1 MVDYNDGGNHTT
13 IHQVYCFPFHYEQQ
27 KRITISAGNIALTIT
42 ALLGNV
48 LIIVALRKVST
59 LHSPSKLL
67 LGCLASTDLGVG
79 LISQPLS
86 VAVLMLPKHSNLC
99 FYVEILSNSIGAIF
113 CGVSLLTLTAISVDR
128 LLALL
133 LGLRY
138 RQVVTLRRVWV
149 FVVAFWFSSAACTII
164 FFYNTRIGRGIVFI
178 AGILCIV
185 TITLCYTKIF
195 FRLRQHQTQVQDL
208 VLQGQANEGGIL
220 LNLKRYKKTVSSSLW
235 IQMTT
240 LVCYLPYSTATGIPA
255 ITGLSTP
262 SIFLALSVTKTLL
275 FFNSTLNPF
284 LYCWKMREVRQAVN
298 ATIRKLCY
306 SSS

>member
-48 LIIVALRKVST
+48 LIIVALRKVSI

-79 LISQPLS
+79 LISQPLY

-99 FYVEILSNSIGAIF
+99 FYVELLSNSIGAIF

-149 FVVAFWFSSAACTII
+149 FVVSFWFSSAACTII

-195 FRLRQHQTQVQDL
+195 FRLRQHQTQVQDHAP
-208 VLQGQANEGGIL
+208 QAQANEGGIL
-220 LNLKRYKKTVSSSLW
+220 LNLKRYKKTVSSSL
-235 IQMTT
+235 
-240 LVCYLPYSTATGIPA
+240 
-255 ITGLSTP
+255 
-262 SIFLALSVTKTLL
+262 
-275 FFNSTLNPF
+275 
-284 LYCWKMREVRQAVN
+284 
-298 ATIRKLCY
+298 
-306 SSS
+306 